1 MAITS
6 VKDVFSGMPASFNAA
21 AAKGIN
27 AIFQFEITGA
37 DGGSWNVNVKDGA
50 CQVAEGKHSAPTV
63 TLTMASDTWLGIVN
77 KQVNP
82 IQAFM
87 GGKLKLTGN
96 MMLAQ
101 KITDIFK
108 L

>member
-6 VKDVFSGMPASFNAA
+6 VKDVFGGMPAAFSAA
-21 AAKGIN
+21 AAKGVN
-27 AIFQFEITGA
+27 ATFQFEITGEG
-37 DGGSWNVNVKDGA
+37 GGSWTVNMKDGA
-50 CQVAEGKHSAPTV
+50 CQVAEGTHAAPTV

-77 KQVNP
+77 KQVNA

-101 KITDIFK
+101 KIQDLFK
-108 L
+108 F

>member
-6 VKDVFSGMPASFNAA
+6 VKDVFGGMPAAFNPP

-27 AIFQFEITGA
+27 AIFQFEITGEG
-37 DGGSWNVNVKDGA
+37 GGSWNVNVKDGT
-50 CQVAEGKHSAPTV
+50 CQVAEGKNSGPTV

-77 KQVNP
+77 KQVNA

-101 KITDIFK
+101 KIQDLFK
-108 L
+108 F

>member
-1 MAITS
+1 MAFTS
-6 VKDVFSGMPASFNAA
+6 VKDVFSGMPASFKPA
-21 AAKGIN
+21 AAKGIS
-27 AIFQFEITGA
+27 AVFQFEITGE
-37 DGGSWNVNVKDGA
+37 GGGLWNATVKDGT
-50 CQVAEGKHSAPTV
+50 CQVAEGKHASPTV
-63 TLTMASDTWLGIVN
+63 TLTMAGDTWLGIVN
-77 KQVNP
+77 KQVNA

-101 KITDIFK
+101 KMQDLF

>member
-1 MAITS
+1 
-6 VKDVFSGMPASFNAA
+6 
-21 AAKGIN
+21 
-27 AIFQFEITGA
+27 
-37 DGGSWNVNVKDGA
+37 
-50 CQVAEGKHSAPTV
+50 V

-101 KITDIFK
+101 KMQDLF

>member
-1 MAITS
+1 MAINS
-6 VKDVFSGMPASFNAA
+6 VKDIFGGMPAAFNGA

-27 AIFQFEITGA
+27 ATFQFEITGEG
-37 DGGSWNVNVKDGA
+37 GGSWNLNVKDGG
-50 CQVAEGKHSAPTV
+50 CQVAEGKHAAPTV
-63 TLTMASDTWLGIVN
+63 TLTMASDTMLGIVN

-101 KITDIFK
+101 KFTDLFK
-108 L
+108 F

>member
-6 VKDVFSGMPASFNAA
+6 VKDIFGGMPAAFNAA

-27 AIFQFEITGA
+27 ATFQFDITGEG
-37 DGGSWNVNVKDGA
+37 GGSWNVSVKDGV
-50 CQVAEGKHSAPTV
+50 CQVVEGKAASPTV
-63 TLTMASDTWLGIVN
+63 TLTMASETWLGIVN
-77 KQVNP
+77 KQVNA

-101 KITDIFK
+101 KIQDLFK
-108 L
+108 F

>member
-1 MAITS
+1 
-6 VKDVFSGMPASFNAA
+6 
-21 AAKGIN
+21 
-27 AIFQFEITGA
+27 
-37 DGGSWNVNVKDGA
+37 VNVKDGA
-50 CQVAEGKHSAPTV
+50 CQVAEGKHASPTV

-77 KQVNP
+77 KQVNA

-101 KITDIFK
+101 KIQDLFK
-108 L
+108 F

>member
-1 MAITS
+1 MAFTS
-6 VKDVFSGMPASFNAA
+6 VKDVFNGMQARFKPA
-21 AAKGIN
+21 AAKGMN
-27 AIFQFEITGA
+27 AVFQFEITGEG
-37 DGGSWNVNVKDGA
+37 GGSWNAAIKDDT
-50 CQVAEGKHSAPTV
+50 CQVTEGKHASPTV

-101 KITDIFK
+101 KMQDLF

>member
-6 VKDVFSGMPASFNAA
+6 VKDVFGGMQAAFNAA

-27 AIFQFEITGA
+27 ATFQFEITGEG
-37 DGGSWNVNVKDGA
+37 GGSWNATVKDGA

>member
-1 MAITS
+1 M
-6 VKDVFSGMPASFNAA
+6 NAV
-21 AAKGIN
+21 
-27 AIFQFEITGA
+27 FQFEITGEG
-37 DGGSWNVNVKDGA
+37 GGSWNASIKDGTG
-50 CQVAEGKHSAPTV
+50 QVAEGKNASPTV

-77 KQVNP
+77 KTVNP

-87 GGKLKLTGN
+87 GGKLKLNGN

-101 KITDIFK
+101 KMQDLF

>member
-6 VKDVFSGMPASFNAA
+6 VKDVFSGMPASFNAG

-27 AIFQFEITGA
+27 ATFQFEITGEG
-37 DGGSWNVNVKDGA
+37 GGSWNVNVKDGT
-50 CQVAEGKHSAPTV
+50 CQVAEGKHASPSV
-63 TLTMASDTWLGIVN
+63 TLTMASETWLGIVN
-77 KQVNP
+77 KQVNS

-101 KITDIFK
+101 KIQDLFK
-108 L
+108 F

>member
-1 MAITS
+1 MAFTS
-6 VKDVFSGMPASFNAA
+6 VKEIFSGMQASFKPA
-21 AAKGIN
+21 AAKGMT
-27 AIFQFEITGA
+27 AVFQFEITGEG
-37 DGGSWNVNVKDGA
+37 GGSWNAIIKDGT
-50 CQVAEGKHSAPTV
+50 CQVAEGKNPSPTV

-101 KITDIFK
+101 KMQDLF

>member
-1 MAITS
+1 MAFTS
-6 VKDVFSGMPASFNAA
+6 VKDVFGGMAASFKPA
-21 AAKGIN
+21 AAKGID
-27 AIFQFEITGA
+27 AVFQFEITGEG
-37 DGGSWNVNVKDGA
+37 GGSWNATIKNGT
-50 CQVAEGKHSAPTV
+50 CQVAEGKSGVPTV

-101 KITDIFK
+101 KIQDLF

>member
-21 AAKGIN
+21 AAKGMN
-27 AIFQFEITGA
+27 AAFQFEITGEG
-37 DGGSWNVNVKDGA
+37 GGSWNVIVKDGA
-50 CQVAEGKHSAPTV
+50 CQVQDGKHSAPTV

-77 KQVNP
+77 KQVNSV
-82 IQAFM
+82 QAFM

-101 KITDIFK
+101 KIQDLFK
-108 L
+108 F

>member
-1 MAITS
+1 MAIS
-6 VKDVFSGMPASFNAA
+6 NVKDVFGGMPAAFNPA
-21 AAKGIN
+21 AAKGVN
-27 AIFQFEITGA
+27 AIFQFEITG
-37 DGGSWNVNVKDGA
+37 DGGGSWNVNVKDGA
-50 CQVAEGKHSAPTV
+50 CQVQEGKNATPTV

-77 KQVNP
+77 KQVNA

-101 KITDIFK
+101 KIQDLFK
-108 L
+108 F

>member
-1 MAITS
+1 MAINS
-6 VKDVFSGMPASFNAA
+6 VKDVFGGMPGSFNPA

-27 AIFQFEITGA
+27 AIFQFEITGEG
-37 DGGSWNVNVKDGA
+37 GGSWNATVKDGT
-50 CQVAEGKHSAPTV
+50 CQVAEGKSSAPTV

-77 KQVNP
+77 KQVNA

-101 KITDIFK
+101 KIQDLFK
-108 L
+108 F